1 MNILILTGQIWHGAT
16 WWPPKAV
23 EQEILRQDPTASVVV
38 VDIVERCAPQL
49 RRLVYGCF
57 DFTVNYCSGV

>member
-1 MNILILTGQIWHGAT
+1 MNILILTGQFGMGHVVAAQAI
-16 WWPPKAV
+16 

-49 RRLVYGCF
+49 RRLVYG
-57 DFTVNYCSGV
+57 